1 MKHKAFICFLLI
13 ISLLLSFPAFAK
25 NELSEAENSEE
36 ITMETQTEKTT
47 ETTVGQPHT
56 EQTATIDKITGEET
70 ITIEP
75 IDGSLDGEVALM
87 GTFDD
92 PREAFLKVNTNC
104 YGAPC
109 PTDGY
114 LLQTVSANTRVWVV
128 EKKYCSHNDR
138 YYYYAGYNYNGESHR
153 GYFCEDNVYLT
164 ASTRLT
170 PANVDAEKSPAN
182 YKVHTSKAGTVYDGP
197 ADTYSTMGS
206 VGVESI
212 KLIRTDGDYNFI
224 EYTVT
229 GTGKVKR
236 GYLHY
241 SYITDVWS
249 SLTAQAA
256 SKLNGK
262 TFYLKNTATGQYMQ
276 AATNEVIKD
285 NRMIQTTF
293 TGNTHQ
299 IFKFVYYGSGTQKYF
314 RIIPANCYSETN
326 PFWLTT
332 QSIASQPHPDRKAMI
347 YPDRPNKTYQRYWVV
362 KREGT
367 ANCYKIV
374 PVSSY
379 GTMTLTNRPS
389 GSTYNVNQY
398 YTNTETDDIA
408 ADIWQL
414 QDTKVTTSAKK
425 LPIPAEEVQNGFCW
439 IACARMMAS
448 AATTSLYDI
457 SLTDLAIAIKGHS
470 NYNKGGSVQDSAKA
484 ANCYMG
490 TSIDSNFYAG
500 IFNKKYSEPALRN
513 LIMNGLPVISSQR
526 ETAANDDIP
535 DSQQGNVYKHQIII
549 VGFEWN
555 DALQSYYYTVY
566 DPYYAET
573 IWERSFHYSTL
584 TSSFGG
590 VNPMNSHFTC
600 WQNTAVRNVWY
611 INDGLLP
618 PDEF

>member
-13 ISLLLSFPAFAK
+13 ISLLLSFPAFAE
-25 NELSEAENSEE
+25 NELSEAENAE
-36 ITMETQTEKTT
+36 ITT
-47 ETTVGQPHT
+47 ETPTEETTAGQPHT
-56 EQTATIDKITGEET
+56 EQTTIIDKITGEET
-70 ITIEP
+70 ITIDP
-75 IDGSLDGEVALM
+75 VDDGSIDGEVSLM

-92 PREAFLKVNTNC
+92 PREAFLKVDTNC
-104 YGAPC
+104 YGAPS
-109 PTDGY
+109 PTAGY

-128 EKKYCSHNDR
+128 EKKYCSHNNR

-170 PANVDAEKSPAN
+170 PANVDAEKAPAN

-197 ADTYSTMGS
+197 ANTYSTMGS

-229 GTGKVKR
+229 GTGKLKR

-262 TFYLKNTATGQYMQ
+262 TFYLKNTVTGQYMQ

-285 NRMIQTTF
+285 NRMVQTSF

-367 ANCYKIV
+367 TNCYKIV

-408 ADIWQL
+408 ADIWQFETTNI
-414 QDTKVTTSAKK
+414 QTSAQWVYQEGQPWCWAAAAKTIASCENPQYYYTP
-425 LPIPAEEVQNGFCW
+425 LSQVVYMLLDDPDNGGFPIHA
-439 IACARMMAS
+439 
-448 AATTSLYDI
+448 
-457 SLTDLAIAIKGHS
+457 
-470 NYNKGGSVQDSAKA
+470 AKA
-484 ANCYMG
+484 ANYFLKG
-490 TSIDSNFYAG
+490 EYTNKNFKH
-500 IFNKKYSEPALRN
+500 FVEPTIYTETVLRK
-513 LIMNGLPVISSQR
+513 LIKDDHAIWIEMEGKN
-526 ETAANDDIP
+526 AAHDLT
-535 DSQQGNVYKHQIII
+535 II
-549 VGFEWN
+549 GFEWN
-555 DALQSYYYTVY
+555 DTDKEYKYYLFDSNF
-566 DPYYAET
+566 DPGIYGDKIVTYENL
-573 IWERSFHYSTL
+573 RSYSTI
-584 TSSFGG
+584 
-590 VNPMNSHFTC
+590 
-600 WQNTAVRNVWY
+600 VWSQLSY
-611 INDGLLP
+611 WEHVVAYRESYSTTGIP
-618 PDEF
+618 PTYFK